1 MFVDDRLSV
10 CVVFTTGGQRGAV
23 LQGHPLLSGVQTV
36 VTERPAHRPLS
47 KTGPH
52 TRRQL
57 LQQGPGPL
65 LPLVNK
71 SQSVRWYLITSE

>member
-1 MFVDDRLSV
+1 MFFIV
-10 CVVFTTGGQRGAV
+10 GGQCGAV
-23 LQGHPLLSGVQTV
+23 LQGRPLLSGVQTI

-52 TRRQL
+52 TRCQL

-65 LPLVNK
+65 LLSVNS
-71 SQSVRWYLITSE
+71 SQSVVFN